1 MRNDKNVAGI
11 VSRTNFPRHIVN
23 DVVNELCDP
32 PMCAFKRFALRK
44 FDFFRVIPPCLQN
57 FWIFGFDLFQCFAV
71 KKAVVYFQQFAGREN
86 AFFVIIIDVFR
97 GFYGSHA
104 RA

>member
-1 MRNDKNVAGI
+1 MGDDKNVAMV
-11 VSRTNFPRHIVN
+11 VSGANLPRYAGN

-32 PMCAFKRFALRK
+32 AMRGLKRFALRK